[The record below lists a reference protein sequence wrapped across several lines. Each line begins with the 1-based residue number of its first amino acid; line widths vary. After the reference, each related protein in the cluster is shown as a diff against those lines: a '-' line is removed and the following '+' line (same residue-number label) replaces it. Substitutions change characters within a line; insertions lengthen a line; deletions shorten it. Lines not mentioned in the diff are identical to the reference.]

1 MLSRVTRLF
10 PLWAVLISVVAY
22 FSPATFTGIA
32 PHVTTL
38 LTIIM
43 FAMGVTLSFADFRRV
58 FTRPAP
64 VIAGIG
70 LHYLVMPLAAWAI
83 AKLLRMPPDLTAGMV
98 LVGSVASG
106 TASNVMIYLARGD
119 VALSV
124 TISALS
130 TLVGVFATPLL
141 TRLYVDASIAVDV
154 HGMLMSILQIVALPI
169 VAGLIINQLFNKT
182 VRAIEPALP
191 IISMIA
197 ILLII
202 SAVVA
207 GTQKSIASVGLL
219 VMLGVILHNGI
230 GLLGGYCGGRLLGFD
245 EAVCR
250 TLAIEVGMQNS
261 GLAATLGKLYF
272 TPIAALPGALFSVW
286 HNLSGSLLA
295 GYWAGRPPRA
305 RHMSL
310 KRWSWRKVRGW
321 KVEFDLGAMRVHGP
335 LLFSTTLA
343 AIPSPPHRSTAR
355 AHARA
360 NFPRHKR
367 VCIRGQL
374 GNGVSANK
382 GRRSSSAEH
391 PCLRIAFSTYI
402 SG

>member
-1 MLSRVTRLF
+1 MLARVTRLF
-10 PLWAVLISVVAY
+10 PLWAVLISLAAY
-22 FSPATFTGIA
+22 LSPASFSPVA
-32 PHVTTL
+32 PHVTAL
-38 LTIIM
+38 LTLIM
-43 FAMGVTLSFADFRRV
+43 LSMGVTLSLADFRRV

-64 VIAGIG
+64 VIAGIV
-70 LHYLVMPLAAWAI
+70 LHYLVMPLAAWAL
-83 AKLLRMPPDLTAGMV
+83 AKVLRMPPDLTAGMV

-169 VAGLIINQLFNKT
+169 VVGLIVNHLLRRAVN
-182 VRAIEPALP
+182 AIEPYLP
-191 IISMIA
+191 LVSMVS

-202 SAVVA
+202 AAVVA
-207 GTQKSIASVGLL
+207 GTRNSIASVGLV
-219 VMLGVILHNGI
+219 VMVGVVLHNAI
-230 GLLGGYCGGRLLGFD
+230 GLLGGYWGGRLLGFD

-295 GYWAGRPPRA
+295 GYWAGRPA
-305 RHMSL
+305 R
-310 KRWSWRKVRGW
+310 
-321 KVEFDLGAMRVHGP
+321 GATRD
-335 LLFSTTLA
+335 
-343 AIPSPPHRSTAR
+343 
-355 AHARA
+355 
-360 NFPRHKR
+360 
-367 VCIRGQL
+367 
-374 GNGVSANK
+374 
-382 GRRSSSAEH
+382 
-391 PCLRIAFSTYI
+391 
-402 SG
+402 

>member
-1 MLSRVTRLF
+1 MLARVTRLF
-10 PLWAVLISVVAY
+10 PLWAVLVSLAAY
-22 FSPATFTGIA
+22 VSPATFSPVA
-32 PHVTTL
+32 PHVTAL
-38 LTIIM
+38 LTLIM
-43 FAMGVTLSFADFRRV
+43 LSIGVTLSVADFRRV

-64 VIAGIG
+64 VLAGIV
-70 LHYLVMPLAAWAI
+70 LHYLVMPLAAWAL
-83 AKLLRMPPDLTAGMV
+83 AKLLRMPPELTAGMV

-154 HGMLMSILQIVALPI
+154 HGMLMSIVQIVALPI
-169 VAGLIINQLFNKT
+169 VVGLAVNHLLRRA
-182 VRAIEPALP
+182 VEAIEPYLP
-191 IISMIA
+191 LVSMLA

-202 SAVVA
+202 AAVVA
-207 GTQKSIASVGLL
+207 GTRNSIASVGLVVMVG
-219 VMLGVILHNGI
+219 VMLHNAI
-230 GLLGGYCGGRLLGFD
+230 GLLGGYWGGRLLGFD

-295 GYWAGRPPRA
+295 GYWAGRPAPGA
-305 RHMSL
+305 R
-310 KRWSWRKVRGW
+310 R
-321 KVEFDLGAMRVHGP
+321 E
-335 LLFSTTLA
+335 
-343 AIPSPPHRSTAR
+343 
-355 AHARA
+355 
-360 NFPRHKR
+360 
-367 VCIRGQL
+367 
-374 GNGVSANK
+374 
-382 GRRSSSAEH
+382 
-391 PCLRIAFSTYI
+391 
-402 SG
+402 

>member
-1 MLSRVTRLF
+1 MLARVTRLF
-10 PLWAVLISVVAY
+10 PLWAVLISLAAY
-22 FSPATFTGIA
+22 FSPATFSPVA
-32 PHVTTL
+32 PHVTAL
-38 LTIIM
+38 LTLIM
-43 FAMGVTLSFADFRRV
+43 LSMGVTLSIADFRRV

-64 VIAGIG
+64 VLAGIV
-70 LHYLVMPLAAWAI
+70 LHYLVMPLAAWAL

-169 VAGLIINQLFNKT
+169 VVGLIVNHLFRRA
-182 VRAIEPALP
+182 VDAIEPYLP
-191 IISMIA
+191 LVSMVA

-202 SAVVA
+202 AAVVA
-207 GTQKSIASVGLL
+207 GTRNSIASVGLVVMVG
-219 VMLGVILHNGI
+219 VMLHNAI
-230 GLLGGYCGGRLLGFD
+230 GLLGGYWGGRLLGFD

-295 GYWAGRPPRA
+295 GYWAGRPAKGAPR
-305 RHMSL
+305 
-310 KRWSWRKVRGW
+310 
-321 KVEFDLGAMRVHGP
+321 E
-335 LLFSTTLA
+335 
-343 AIPSPPHRSTAR
+343 
-355 AHARA
+355 
-360 NFPRHKR
+360 
-367 VCIRGQL
+367 
-374 GNGVSANK
+374 
-382 GRRSSSAEH
+382 
-391 PCLRIAFSTYI
+391 
-402 SG
+402 

>member
-1 MLSRVTRLF
+1 MLARITRLF
-10 PLWAVLISVVAY
+10 PFWAVVVSIAAYCSPSSV
-22 FSPATFTGIA
+22 TGIA

-43 FAMGVTLSFADFRRV
+43 LSMGVTLSIDDFRRV

-64 VIAGIG
+64 VIAGIV
-70 LHYLVMPLAAWAI
+70 LHYLVMPLAAWVI
-83 AKLLRMPPDLTAGMV
+83 ARALRMPPDLTAGMV

-141 TRLYVDASIAVDV
+141 TRLYVDASIVVDV
-154 HGMLMSILQIVALPI
+154 HGMLMSIVQIVALPI
-169 VAGLIINQLFNKT
+169 VVGLVVNHLFGKI
-182 VRAIEPALP
+182 VRKIEWALP
-191 IISMIA
+191 LVSMVS

-202 SAVVA
+202 AAVVG
-207 GTQKSIASVGLL
+207 GTQKSIASVGL
-219 VMLGVILHNGI
+219 VVALGVVLHNGI
-230 GLLGGYCGGRLLGFD
+230 GLLGGYWGGRLLGFD

-286 HNLSGSLLA
+286 HNLSGSMLA
-295 GYWAGRPPRA
+295 GYWAGRPAKGSTRDEDASGVVA
-305 RHMSL
+305 RQ
-310 KRWSWRKVRGW
+310 G
-321 KVEFDLGAMRVHGP
+321 
-335 LLFSTTLA
+335 
-343 AIPSPPHRSTAR
+343 
-355 AHARA
+355 
-360 NFPRHKR
+360 
-367 VCIRGQL
+367 
-374 GNGVSANK
+374 
-382 GRRSSSAEH
+382 
-391 PCLRIAFSTYI
+391 
-402 SG
+402 

>member
-1 MLSRVTRLF
+1 MLARVTRLF
-10 PLWAVLISVVAY
+10 PLWAVLISLAAY
-22 FSPATFTGIA
+22 FSPASFSPVA
-32 PHVTTL
+32 PHVTAL
-38 LTIIM
+38 LTLIM
-43 FAMGVTLSFADFRRV
+43 LSMGVTLSLADFRRV

-64 VIAGIG
+64 VIAGIV
-70 LHYLVMPLAAWAI
+70 LHYLVMPLAAWAL
-83 AKLLRMPPDLTAGMV
+83 ARLLRMPPDLTAGMV

-169 VAGLIINQLFNKT
+169 VIGLIVNHLLRRAVN
-182 VRAIEPALP
+182 AIEPYLP
-191 IISMIA
+191 LVSMVS

-202 SAVVA
+202 AAVVA
-207 GTQKSIASVGLL
+207 GTRNSIASVGLV
-219 VMLGVILHNGI
+219 VMVGVVLHNAI
-230 GLLGGYCGGRLLGFD
+230 GLLGGYWGGRLLGFD

-295 GYWAGRPPRA
+295 GYWAGRPA
-305 RHMSL
+305 R
-310 KRWSWRKVRGW
+310 
-321 KVEFDLGAMRVHGP
+321 GATRD
-335 LLFSTTLA
+335 
-343 AIPSPPHRSTAR
+343 
-355 AHARA
+355 
-360 NFPRHKR
+360 
-367 VCIRGQL
+367 
-374 GNGVSANK
+374 
-382 GRRSSSAEH
+382 
-391 PCLRIAFSTYI
+391 
-402 SG
+402 

>member
-1 MLSRVTRLF
+1 
-10 PLWAVLISVVAY
+10 
-22 FSPATFTGIA
+22 
-32 PHVTTL
+32 
-38 LTIIM
+38 
-43 FAMGVTLSFADFRRV
+43 
-58 FTRPAP
+58 
-64 VIAGIG
+64 
-70 LHYLVMPLAAWAI
+70 
-83 AKLLRMPPDLTAGMV
+83 MV

-169 VAGLIINQLFNKT
+169 VVGLVVNQLFNKA
-182 VRAIEPALP
+182 VRKVEPILP
-191 IISMIA
+191 LISMVA

-202 SAVVA
+202 GAVVG
-207 GTQKSIASVGLL
+207 GTQKSIASVGLV
-219 VMLGVILHNGI
+219 VML
-230 GLLGGYCGGRLLGFD
+230 GGRLLGFD

-295 GYWAGRPPRA
+295 GYWAGRPAKGSTHPDGERA
-305 RHMSL
+305 L
-310 KRWSWRKVRGW
+310 TAERG
-321 KVEFDLGAMRVHGP
+321 
-335 LLFSTTLA
+335 
-343 AIPSPPHRSTAR
+343 
-355 AHARA
+355 
-360 NFPRHKR
+360 
-367 VCIRGQL
+367 
-374 GNGVSANK
+374 
-382 GRRSSSAEH
+382 
-391 PCLRIAFSTYI
+391 
-402 SG
+402 

>member
-1 MLSRVTRLF
+1 MLARVTRLF
-10 PLWAVLISVVAY
+10 PLWAVLISLAAY
-22 FSPATFTGIA
+22 FSPASFSPVA
-32 PHVTTL
+32 PHVTAL
-38 LTIIM
+38 LTLIM
-43 FAMGVTLSFADFRRV
+43 LSMGVSLSLADFRRV

-64 VIAGIG
+64 VIAGIV
-70 LHYLVMPLAAWAI
+70 LHYLVMPLAAWAL
-83 AKLLRMPPDLTAGMV
+83 AKVLRMPPDLTAGMV

-169 VAGLIINQLFNKT
+169 VVGLIVNHLLRRAVN
-182 VRAIEPALP
+182 AIEPYLP
-191 IISMIA
+191 LVSMVS

-202 SAVVA
+202 AAVVA
-207 GTQKSIASVGLL
+207 GTRNSIASVGLV
-219 VMLGVILHNGI
+219 VMVGVVLHNAI
-230 GLLGGYCGGRLLGFD
+230 GLLGGYWGGRLLGFD

-295 GYWAGRPPRA
+295 GYWAGRPA
-305 RHMSL
+305 R
-310 KRWSWRKVRGW
+310 
-321 KVEFDLGAMRVHGP
+321 GATRD
-335 LLFSTTLA
+335 
-343 AIPSPPHRSTAR
+343 
-355 AHARA
+355 
-360 NFPRHKR
+360 
-367 VCIRGQL
+367 
-374 GNGVSANK
+374 
-382 GRRSSSAEH
+382 
-391 PCLRIAFSTYI
+391 
-402 SG
+402 

>member
-1 MLSRVTRLF
+1 MLARITRLF
-10 PLWAVLISVVAY
+10 PLWAVLASIAAYCSPSSV
-22 FSPATFTGIA
+22 TGIA

-43 FAMGVTLSFADFRRV
+43 LSMGVTLSIDDFRRV

-64 VIAGIG
+64 VVAGIV
-70 LHYLVMPLAAWAI
+70 LHYLVMPLAAWVI
-83 AKLLRMPPDLTAGMV
+83 AKALRMPPDLTAGMV

-169 VAGLIINQLFNKT
+169 VVGLIVNHLFGKF
-182 VRAIEPALP
+182 VRKIEWLLP
-191 IISMIA
+191 LISMVA

-202 SAVVA
+202 AAVVG
-207 GTQKSIASVGLL
+207 GTQKSIASVGL
-219 VMLGVILHNGI
+219 VVALGVVLHNGI
-230 GLLGGYCGGRLLGFD
+230 GLLGGYWGGRLLGFD

-286 HNLSGSLLA
+286 HNLSGSMLA
-295 GYWAGRPPRA
+295 GHWAGRPAKGSTRDA
-305 RHMSL
+305 NTQG
-310 KRWSWRKVRGW
+310 VAANRG
-321 KVEFDLGAMRVHGP
+321 GA
-335 LLFSTTLA
+335 
-343 AIPSPPHRSTAR
+343 
-355 AHARA
+355 
-360 NFPRHKR
+360 
-367 VCIRGQL
+367 
-374 GNGVSANK
+374 
-382 GRRSSSAEH
+382 
-391 PCLRIAFSTYI
+391 
-402 SG
+402 

>member
-1 MLSRVTRLF
+1 MLARITRLF
-10 PLWAVLISVVAY
+10 PLWAVLVSVAAY
-22 FSPATFTGIA
+22 CAPSSVTGIA

-38 LTIIM
+38 LTVIM
-43 FAMGVTLSFADFRRV
+43 LSMGVTLSIDDFRRV

-64 VIAGIG
+64 VIAGIV

-83 AKLLRMPPDLTAGMV
+83 AKALRMPPDLTAGMV

-154 HGMLMSILQIVALPI
+154 HGMLMSIVQIVALPI
-169 VAGLIINQLFNKT
+169 VIGLVVNHLFGKL
-182 VRAIEPALP
+182 VRKIEWVLP
-191 IISMIA
+191 LVSMGS

-202 SAVVA
+202 AAVVG
-207 GTQKSIASVGLL
+207 GTQKSIASVGM
-219 VMLGVILHNGI
+219 VVAVGVVLHNGI
-230 GLLGGYCGGRLLGFD
+230 GLLGGYWGGRLLGFD

-286 HNLSGSLLA
+286 HNLSGSMLA
-295 GYWAGRPPRA
+295 GYWAGRPA
-305 RHMSL
+305 
-310 KRWSWRKVRGW
+310 K
-321 KVEFDLGAMRVHGP
+321 
-335 LLFSTTLA
+335 
-343 AIPSPPHRSTAR
+343 RSTRDTDAQGVVAR
-355 AHARA
+355 
-360 NFPRHKR
+360 
-367 VCIRGQL
+367 Q
-374 GNGVSANK
+374 S
-382 GRRSSSAEH
+382 
-391 PCLRIAFSTYI
+391 
-402 SG
+402 

>member
-1 MLSRVTRLF
+1 MLARVTRLF
-10 PLWAVLISVVAY
+10 PLWAVLISLTAY
-22 FSPATFTGIA
+22 FSPASFSPIA

-43 FAMGVTLSFADFRRV
+43 LAMGVTLSVADFKRV

-64 VIAGIG
+64 VVAGIV
-70 LHYLVMPLAAWAI
+70 LHYLVMPLAAWGI
-83 AKLLRMPPDLTAGMV
+83 AKALRMPPDLTAGMV

-154 HGMLMSILQIVALPI
+154 HGMLMSILEIVALPI
-169 VAGLIINQLFNKT
+169 VAGLIINHLCGKL
-182 VRAIEPALP
+182 VRKVEPVLP
-191 IISMIA
+191 LVSMIA

-202 SAVVA
+202 SAVVG

-219 VMLGVILHNGI
+219 VMVGVVLHNGI
-230 GLLGGYCGGRLLGFD
+230 GLLGGYWGGRLLGFN

-272 TPIAALPGALFSVW
+272 SPLAALPGALFSVW

-295 GYWAGRPPRA
+295 GYWAARPAKGSTQPDGA
-305 RHMSL
+305 SAFEAE
-310 KRWSWRKVRGW
+310 RG
-321 KVEFDLGAMRVHGP
+321 
-335 LLFSTTLA
+335 
-343 AIPSPPHRSTAR
+343 
-355 AHARA
+355 
-360 NFPRHKR
+360 
-367 VCIRGQL
+367 
-374 GNGVSANK
+374 
-382 GRRSSSAEH
+382 
-391 PCLRIAFSTYI
+391 
-402 SG
+402 

>member
-1 MLSRVTRLF
+1 MLARITRLF
-10 PLWAVLISVVAY
+10 PLWAVLVSVAAY
-22 FSPATFTGIA
+22 CAPSSVTGIA

-38 LTIIM
+38 LTVIM
-43 FAMGVTLSFADFRRV
+43 LSMGVTLSIDDFRRV

-64 VIAGIG
+64 VIAGIV

-83 AKLLRMPPDLTAGMV
+83 AKALRMPPDLTAGMV

-154 HGMLMSILQIVALPI
+154 HGMLMSIVQIVALPI
-169 VAGLIINQLFNKT
+169 VIGLVVNHLFGKL
-182 VRAIEPALP
+182 VRKIEWVLP
-191 IISMIA
+191 LVSMVS

-202 SAVVA
+202 AAVVG
-207 GTQKSIASVGLL
+207 GTQKSIASVGM
-219 VMLGVILHNGI
+219 VVAVGVVLHNGI
-230 GLLGGYCGGRLLGFD
+230 GLLGGYWGGRLLGFD

-286 HNLSGSLLA
+286 HNLSGSMLA
-295 GYWAGRPPRA
+295 GYWAGRPAKGSTRDTDAQGVVA
-305 RHMSL
+305 RQS
-310 KRWSWRKVRGW
+310 
-321 KVEFDLGAMRVHGP
+321 
-335 LLFSTTLA
+335 
-343 AIPSPPHRSTAR
+343 
-355 AHARA
+355 
-360 NFPRHKR
+360 
-367 VCIRGQL
+367 
-374 GNGVSANK
+374 
-382 GRRSSSAEH
+382 
-391 PCLRIAFSTYI
+391 
-402 SG
+402 